1 MHVRRLAL
9 RHFRNYAELD
19 QGFSPCLNVIWGD
32 NAQGKTSLVEAVG
45 LLATTKS
52 IRGSRDEDLIAWD
65 YPAALATVDVAR
77 RRGSDVELE
86 ICLSRTARKSL
97 VVDGTRTHKAMEF
110 VGQLKVVAFSVAD
123 LEVVRGEP
131 VRRRRFLDLE
141 ISQLSPAYCHA
152 LSCYRKVLEQRN
164 RLLKE
169 MRSVRGTGADETLA
183 AWTSQLVQHGAR
195 LVKRR
200 RQFITRLD
208 EMAGPLHDELS
219 GELERLSLVYQP
231 SFRLPPDIEDETE
244 IANYFQETLRG
255 LRQEEAARQVTL
267 AGPHRDDLLFLVNG
281 RDARFYG
288 SQGQQRTA
296 MLSTRLAEIELMK
309 SLCDEPPVCLLDDV
323 FSELDPGR
331 RSRLLGLQREEA
343 QVFLTTTDPQEV
355 PAGERAAAAVLKVE
369 EGRVLAQAAP

>member
-19 QGFSPCLNVIWGD
+19 QAFSPGLNVIWGD
-32 NAQGKTSLVEAVG
+32 NAQGKTSLLEAMG

-65 YPAALATVDVAR
+65 YPAALATIDVAR
-77 RRGSDVELE
+77 SQGSDVELE
-86 ICLSRTARKSL
+86 ICLSRTARKSM
-97 VVDGTRTHKAMEF
+97 VVNGVRTHRAMEF

-152 LSCYRKVLEQRN
+152 LSCYRKVVEQRN
-164 RLLKE
+164 KLLKE
-169 MRSVRGTGADETLA
+169 MRLSRGSGADETLA
-183 AWTSQLVQHGAR
+183 AWTTQLVQHGAR

-200 RQFITRLD
+200 RQFVTRLD
-208 EMAGPLHDELS
+208 EMARPLHDELS
-219 GELERLSLVYQP
+219 AELERLSLVYQP
-231 SFRLPPDIEDETE
+231 SFRLPPEIEEESE
-244 IANYFQETLRG
+244 IANYFQEALRG
-255 LRQEEAARQVTL
+255 LRQEELARQVTL

-309 SLCDEPPVCLLDDV
+309 SLCGEPPVCLLDDV
-323 FSELDPGR
+323 FSELDRGR
-331 RSRLLGLQREEA
+331 RTRLLNQQREEA
-343 QVFLTTTDPQEV
+343 QIFLTTTDPQEV
-355 PAGERAAAAVLKVE
+355 PAGERASAAVLRVE
-369 EGRVLAQAAP
+369 DGLVLEQVSP